1 MMSLDSYVPIITLHR
16 SIFLAAVVTLAIAL
30 GITLGGS
37 INNESTSSKSTGDVA
52 ETISTIPNTTTSNSN
67 DQIPTFEVDGS
78 PDPISPSFQVE
89 YLESVGPISS
99 RVRIANPTL
108 TNGYNSCMDM
118 REDILN
124 AVKYHLNSIIV
135 SESDNSW

>member
-1 MMSLDSYVPIITLHR
+1 M
-16 SIFLAAVVTLAIAL
+16 AIAL

-37 INNESTSSKSTGDVA
+37 NNNESTSSKSTGDVV

-67 DQIPTFEVDGS
+67 DQIPTLEVDGS
-78 PDPISPSFQVE
+78 PDPIPPSFQVE
-89 YLESVGPISS
+89 YLESVGPIPS

-118 REDILN
+118 RDDILN

-135 SESDNSW
+135 SESDKSW